1 MSDTHNEVSYEFF
14 REGLTLLRQIKTNTD
29 TILDNQEN
37 ILCSQ
42 DNILMQTKLSNEH
55 LDSITDLGINK
66 DDIT

>member
-14 REGLTLLRQIKTNTD
+14 QEGLTLLRQIKSNTD

-42 DNILMQTKLSNEH
+42 DNILIQTKLSNEH
-55 LDSITDLGINK
+55 LDAITELGIDKN
-66 DDIT
+66 DIT